1 MSDEAAVAA
10 ASVTATSGR
19 PGADVVSLLGEL
31 IRHDTSNPPG
41 AEREPQEMLAA
52 LLSDAGFECELA
64 AREPERPNLI
74 ARLRGTGPGQTL
86 CLLGHVDTVLADREE
101 WSFDP
106 WSGDVVDGEVRGRG
120 ALDMKGQVAA
130 EVAAAV
136 ALAREGWRP
145 SAGELIVVVTADEEM
160 GGAYGARWLC
170 AERPELVR
178 CDLVINEGG
187 GLALDI
193 GGRRL
198 YTLCLGEKGVS
209 RFTLRTRG
217 VAGHASTPKMGE
229 NALIKLAPLIARLAE
244 QPPYEATPEGL
255 ALLSGLLGREV
266 GGEPEALAEA
276 VEHVRAADPAIADY
290 LVEPILGVTL
300 TPTKIQASAKGN
312 VIPSLA
318 EALVDCRVPP
328 GSSEEWIR
336 ERVTSVLGEGDWEID
351 FGPRVRGNRSPEQTP
366 LSGAIAEWIAEAD
379 PGAGVVPVLMPGFSD
394 SHWFRQAFDSV
405 AYGFLPQRAMPLAE
419 RAPLIHGADERIPVA
434 DLELATRFF
443 RYLPQR
449 VLG

>member
-1 MSDEAAVAA
+1 MSDEAVVAT
-10 ASVTATSGR
+10 STSGR
-19 PGADVVSLLGEL
+19 IGAEAVSLLGEL

-41 AEREPQEMLAA
+41 AEREPQEMLAG
-52 LLSDAGFECELA
+52 LLSNAGFECEFA

-74 ARLRGTGPGQTL
+74 ARLRGQGPGQTL

-106 WSGDVVDGEVRGRG
+106 WSGDVVDGAVRGRG

-136 ALAREGWRP
+136 ALGREGWRP
-145 SAGELIVVVTADEEM
+145 SAGELLVVVTADEEM
-160 GGAYGARWLC
+160 GGGYGARWLC
-170 AERPELVR
+170 AERPDLVR

-193 GGRRL
+193 DGRRL
-198 YTLCLGEKGVS
+198 YTLCLGEKGVF
-209 RFTLRTRG
+209 RFKLRTRG

-229 NALIKLAPLIARLAE
+229 NALIKLAPLIARMAD

-266 GGEPEALAEA
+266 NGEAEALVEA
-276 VEHVRAADPAIADY
+276 VEQVRAVDPAIADF
-290 LVEPILGVTL
+290 LVEPVLGVTL

-312 VIPSLA
+312 VIPSMA

-336 ERVTSVLGEGDWEID
+336 ERVNSVLGEGDWEIE
-351 FGPRVRGNRSPEQTP
+351 FGPRIRGNRSPAETP
-366 LSGAIAEWIAEAD
+366 LAEAIAEWVAAAD
-379 PGAGVVPVLMPGFSD
+379 PGAGTVPIVMPGFSD
-394 SHWFRQAFDSV
+394 SHWFRQAFGSV

-419 RAPLIHGADERIPVA
+419 RAPLIHGADERIPAA
-434 DLELATRFF
+434 DLELASDFF
-443 RYLPQR
+443 YEIPRR